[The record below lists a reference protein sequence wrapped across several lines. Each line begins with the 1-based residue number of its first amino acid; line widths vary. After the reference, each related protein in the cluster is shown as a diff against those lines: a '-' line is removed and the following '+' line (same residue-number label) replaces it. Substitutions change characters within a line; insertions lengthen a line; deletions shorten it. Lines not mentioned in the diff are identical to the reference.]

1 MAFWIPLAI
10 MVGATVA
17 SNELN
22 NAAARKLA
30 GQRDRDIA
38 EGIRQAGE
46 NERKQT
52 ENLLKTLDNVD
63 PTAQEGL
70 QDSEDAKNLKIFE
83 DVANANKDTRVSGI
97 NVSGDGIK
105 QSITEGDA
113 GEQKRAS
120 RTRQG
125 SRFAAIPGKQTP
137 LAREI
142 AYLASDNEEQKR
154 QGKANMLQGRLNAEG
169 RSLDSTLT
177 TLASIAQAVAMAAG
191 SQVSFPGTGTVPPVT
206 PVTPGAAGGLT
217 TSATTATVPNSLAKA
232 SSLAGG
238 TSAQH
243 GSNFA
248 NLFRNPDTPMGLWA
262 DKFASKPFN
271 YSIF

>member
-17 SNELN
+17 SSELN
-22 NAAARKLA
+22 KAAANKLA

-46 NERKQT
+46 NEKKQN
-52 ENLLKTLDNVD
+52 ENLLKTLNKVD

-120 RTRQG
+120 LTRQG

-137 LAREI
+137 IAREI

-169 RSLDSTLT
+169 RSLDGTLT
-177 TLASIAQAVAMAAG
+177 TLAAIAQAIGMAAG
-191 SQVSFPGTGTVPPVT
+191 SQVSFAGAGAGAGAAGTS
-206 PVTPGAAGGLT
+206 AAGGLT
-217 TSATTATVPNSLAKA
+217 SGGVSNAGNITLSGGNLGINSTPLFGASRGLAPT
-232 SSLAGG
+232 G
-238 TSAQH
+238 
-243 GSNFA
+243 F
-248 NLFRNPDTPMGLWA
+248 
-262 DKFASKPFN
+262 DKFIQPSNLQGLF
-271 YSIF
+271 

>member
-1 MAFWIPLAI
+1 

-17 SNELN
+17 SSELN
-22 NAAARKLA
+22 KAAANKLA

-38 EGIRQAGE
+38 EGIRQSGE
-46 NERKQT
+46 NEKRQT
-52 ENLLKTLDNVD
+52 ENLLKTLDKVD
-63 PTAQEGL
+63 PNAQEGL
-70 QDSEDAKNLKIFE
+70 QDIEDAKNLKIFE

-113 GEQKRAS
+113 GEQKRAL

-137 LAREI
+137 LARQI

-154 QGKANMLQGRLNAEG
+154 QGKANMLQGKLKAEG
-169 RSLDSTLT
+169 RTLDGTLT

-191 SQVSFPGTGTVPPVT
+191 SQVSFGAGTVPPPGVA
-206 PVTPGAAGGLT
+206 PGAAGGLT

-243 GSNFA
+243 GSTFA
-248 NLFRNPDTPMGLWA
+248 SLFRNPDTSMGIWA